1 MAQVSLRLPGTY
13 NVLNS
18 LAVSHFSELVVFSCA
33 RLLSRDCCCLSYFTH
48 VFYSMEVQPAVNLW
62 VRLIG
67 MAQTLNPILSVVCRS
82 GSKLRIMSSSSL

>member
-1 MAQVSLRLPGTY
+1 MAQVSLCLPGTY

-18 LAVSHFSELVVFSCA
+18 LAVSYFSELVLYSCA
-33 RLLSRDCCCLSYFTH
+33 HLPSRDCCCLSYFIH

-67 MAQTLNPILSVVCRS
+67 TPYFECSV
-82 GSKLRIMSSSSL
+82 